1 MMKVDKDLI
10 SKRFSKAV
18 GTYDGAAAVQ
28 DAIAERMV
36 SLLQY
41 HDGRRGTAADG
52 RNAVG
57 KVLEIGCGTGLFTR
71 KFLKAYS
78 PERMWLNDICQDYEE
93 SLSDILCKGKGD
105 TVCPESVPGTG
116 TDMGGGFV
124 FLPGDAESLDLPQGL
139 DMVVSCS
146 AFQWFHDMP
155 AFLRKASD
163 ALNEGGILAFSTF
176 GPDNLREI
184 SALEGVS
191 LHYLSLAGIKSMIP
205 EGMEILCAE
214 ECRQVRYF
222 SSAMSVLRHLKDTG
236 VAGIRR
242 EFWTRSRLEG
252 FDRRYRE
259 RFSSVGGLPLTYHPM
274 WLVCRSCHFDRP
286 EGVEKSA

>member
-52 RNAVG
+52 SNAVG

-78 PERMWLNDICQDYEE
+78 PERMWLNDICQAYEE
-93 SLSDILCKGKGD
+93 SLSDILCKGRD
-105 TVCPESVPGTG
+105 PVCPESVSGTG
-116 TDMGGGFV
+116 MDMGGGFV

-139 DMVVSCS
+139 DMAVSCS
-146 AFQWFHDMP
+146 AFQWLHDIP
-155 AFLRKASD
+155 AFLRKVSN

-184 SALEGVS
+184 SALEGAS

-214 ECRQVRYF
+214 ECCQVRYF

-259 RFSSVGGLPLTYHPM
+259 RFSTDDGLSLTYHPI
-274 WLVCRSCHFDRP
+274 WLICRKNF
-286 EGVEKSA
+286 K

>member
-1 MMKVDKDLI
+1 M
-10 SKRFSKAV
+10 
-18 GTYDGAAAVQ
+18 Q

-105 TVCPESVPGTG
+105 TVCPESVPGTERIWAAVL
-116 TDMGGGFV
+116 F
-124 FLPGDAESLDLPQGL
+124 
-139 DMVVSCS
+139 SCREMRNPWICRKVWIWLYPAP

-252 FDRRYRE
+252 FDRQYRE

-286 EGVEKSA
+286 EGVGEICLKNPVESLGFARDTVADRNYKK

>member
-93 SLSDILCKGKGD
+93 SLSDILCKSKD
-105 TVCPESVPGTG
+105 DAVCSEPVPG
-116 TDMGGGFV
+116 MGPDGSFV

-139 DMVVSCS
+139 DMAVSCS
-146 AFQWFHDMP
+146 AFQWFHDIP
-155 AFLRKASD
+155 AFLRKVSD
-163 ALNEGGILAFSTF
+163 ALNDGGILAFSTF
-176 GPDNLREI
+176 GPDNLVEI
-184 SALEGVS
+184 SYLEGVS
-191 LHYLSLAGIKSMIP
+191 LHYRSLAEIEGMIP
-205 EGMEILCAE
+205 DGMEILYAE
-214 ECRQVRYF
+214 ECREVQF
-222 SSAMSVLRHLKDTG
+222 FDSALSVLRHLKSTG

-242 EFWTRSRLEG
+242 EFWTRSRLEDFG
-252 FDRRYRE
+252 RRYRE
-259 RFSSVGGLPLTYHPM
+259 HFSTDDGLPLTYHPI
-274 WLVCRSCHFDRP
+274 WLICRKNF
-286 EGVEKSA
+286 K